1 MRETV
6 TLDNAQGPGATL
18 TQKATVG
25 VAWTGLFQISRQLLS
40 LLSIS
45 VLARHISPSAYG
57 LIAMAT
63 VLTNFLDT
71 VRDLGTTSALVREPN
86 LSDRLLSTMFWFNCL
101 LGLLLTLCVVGLSF
115 PAALFFH
122 EPALAK
128 ILQALSI
135 TFVITA
141 TSVVPNAL
149 LTRRMAFREIAITQF
164 AGAVTGTGV
173 AIGIALN
180 GGGVWS
186 LVFASLAS
194 TTMTAV
200 AFWVFG
206 RRRYQW
212 VLDWKESRS
221 IRSFSL
227 GLSGFNVLNYFSRNA
242 DNLIVGRFLG
252 KDPLGFYNMA
262 YTLMTYPLSNFSAVI
277 CQVLFPALAKVQD
290 DNQRFRSAYCRTC
303 ALIGLATFPA
313 MLGVTVVADPLVR
326 VVLGERWLPVAGLLR
341 VFGPLGMAQSV
352 FTTTGLIYQAKGR
365 ADWLLRWG
373 LVSATVYVASFF
385 LGLPWGIQGVA
396 ISYSIAWTILM
407 VPGFLIP
414 FRLIELP
421 AREFALQLWPGL
433 KASLIMALVA
443 AAWLMG
449 LERMGVHGATIQLF
463 STAAIGALSYLA
475 ILWWRQPPAVG
486 ELRTLLLQSGNGIAM
501 RVASWLT

>member
-1 MRETV
+1 M
-6 TLDNAQGPGATL
+6 
-18 TQKATVG
+18 
-25 VAWTGLFQISRQLLS
+25 S
-40 LLSIS
+40 LVSIS
-45 VLARHISPSAYG
+45 VLARHIAPSAYG

-63 VLTNFLDT
+63 VLTNFLDA
-71 VRDLGTTSALVREPN
+71 VRDLGTTNALVREPN

-128 ILQALSI
+128 ILQALSV

-164 AGAVTGTGV
+164 AGVVTGTSV
-173 AIGIALN
+173 AIGIALY

-194 TTMTAV
+194 TTVTTSTY
-200 AFWVFG
+200 WILG

-227 GLSGFNVLNYFSRNA
+227 GISGFNVVNYFSRNA

-277 CQVLFPALAKVQD
+277 CQVLFPALSKVQD
-290 DNQRFRSAYCRTC
+290 DNQRFRSAYCRMC

-313 MLGVTVVADPLVR
+313 MLGLTVVADPLVR
-326 VVLGERWLPVAGLLR
+326 VVLGDRWLPVAGLVR
-341 VFGPLGMAQSV
+341 VFGPLGAAQSV
-352 FTTTGLIYQAKGR
+352 FTTVGLIYQAKGR

-373 LVSATVYVASFF
+373 LVSASLYVISFF

-396 ISYSIAWTILM
+396 VSYTIVWAILM
-407 VPGFLIP
+407 IPGYLIP

-421 AREFALQLWPGL
+421 AREFALRLWPGL
-433 KASLIMALVA
+433 KASLIMAIVA

-449 LERMGVHGATIQLF
+449 LERMGVHNATMQLF
-463 STAAIGALSYLA
+463 STGAIGVLSYLA
-475 ILWWRQPPAVG
+475 LLWAWQPPALG
-486 ELRTLLLQSGNGIAM
+486 ELRVLLSRSGNAIAM